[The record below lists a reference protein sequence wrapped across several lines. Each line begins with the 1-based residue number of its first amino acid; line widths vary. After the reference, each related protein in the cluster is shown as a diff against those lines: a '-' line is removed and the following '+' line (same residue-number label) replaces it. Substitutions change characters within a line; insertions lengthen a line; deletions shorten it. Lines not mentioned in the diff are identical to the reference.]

1 MIRTIRTTDTFVC
14 PEALML
20 LVIDRQPR
28 RFYDLLWARRIY
40 APIYS
45 SCQNPCALFFCL
57 LFHRLAVRISL
68 PFHTFY
74 GHCTLPQ
81 ERQIFNTVFL
91 RVHVWPLYCN
101 HLIGLFQKYHNTL
114 CCIGFC
120 LSFFLRLSASYYTSF
135 TSLAFCWSYCPLPFE
150 IDPTFFL
157 FVCFSSNINTT
168 LVRNV
173 FSQSS
178 NTYTMVCPLGVRI

>member
-1 MIRTIRTTDTFVC
+1 MTTGSFRC
-14 PEALML
+14 
-20 LVIDRQPR
+20 
-28 RFYDLLWARRIY
+28 
-40 APIYS
+40 IYS
-45 SCQNPCALFFCL
+45 HFR
-57 LFHRLAVRISL
+57 RLKFEI
-68 PFHTFY
+68 
-74 GHCTLPQ
+74 
-81 ERQIFNTVFL
+81 
-91 RVHVWPLYCN
+91 
-101 HLIGLFQKYHNTL
+101 
-114 CCIGFC
+114 
-120 LSFFLRLSASYYTSF
+120 F